1 MNASELFQAGQLKA
15 AIDAQL
21 AKVKSKPADQG
32 ARLFLFE
39 LFLFSGDLDRARK
52 QLDVLKYDNPAHE
65 AAIAQF
71 RAALTSE
78 ATRREV
84 FAGTATP
91 KWLMEMPE
99 HVPMRLEAVKLMAQG
114 QTAEAKAKFDTANAA
129 VPALK
134 GTFNGKPFEGIYD
147 ADERFGTVIE
157 VFGTS
162 GLYSWV
168 PLDLVESITMNPP
181 SRPLDVLYR
190 PANLVLRDGP
200 TGDVLIPALYPD
212 SYNSPDEELKLGR
225 ATEWTSGEI
234 CTGLGVKVHFNGDAQ
249 LDFHKWRE
257 IMVGE

>member
-1 MNASELFQAGQLKA
+1 MNASELFQSGQLKA

-39 LFLFSGDLDRARK
+39 LFLFAGELERARK
-52 QLDVLKYDNPAHE
+52 QIEVLNYEEPKHM

-71 RAALTSE
+71 RAALQSE

-91 KWLMEMPE
+91 MWLMEVPE
-99 HVPMRLEAVKLMAQG
+99 HVSIRLEATKLLANGHLAQ
-114 QTAEAKAKFDTANAA
+114 AKAKFDEANAA

-134 GTFNGKPFEGIYD
+134 GTLNGKPFEGLYD

-157 VFGTS
+157 VFGS
-162 GLYSWV
+162 GGTYSWV
-168 PLDLVESITMNPP
+168 PLDIVESITMNAPI
-181 SRPLDVLYR
+181 RPLDVLYR

-200 TGDVLIPALYPD
+200 SGDVMLPALYPG
-212 SYNSPDEELKLGR
+212 SYTSADDELKLGK
-225 ATEWTSGEI
+225 ATDWSTAEISTGFGVKLLLSGE
-234 CTGLGVKVHFNGDAQ
+234 TH
-249 LDFHKWRE
+249 LDFHQLRE
-257 IMVGE
+257 IMVGV